1 MRIAH
6 ISDCYLPR
14 LGGIE
19 VQVRTT
25 ALAQVARGDTV
36 SVITAT
42 PGHTDADARIDVI
55 RLNANLPFETPAHP
69 RGVNL
74 IREVLGAQQPDIV
87 HIHAGVVS
95 PFAWMGITAA
105 RGLPTLVTVH
115 SMWGPIAQRGFS
127 LAINDDH
134 GFVLSA
140 VSRAAAETISAS
152 LDERVLVTPNAVDPE
167 PWRAVVP
174 LPHDG
179 IRIAA
184 TLRFAPRKRV
194 MALLRSLRDARRWVP
209 GDIQLQATIA
219 GDGPLLSQAERFVE
233 REGLDW
239 VSLPGR
245 LTREQLMQV
254 YSEADIFV
262 QPTIRESFGL
272 AALEARSAGLPVI
285 GYAGSGL
292 SEFIT
297 DGVNG
302 VLVNGDAGMS
312 AAIRRLATDDIL
324 RRRFAAFNRGNPP
337 IHTWEYALRA
347 LDAAYETARFHV

>member
-6 ISDCYLPR
+6 VTDCYLPR

-25 ALAQVARGDTV
+25 ALAQVARGDQV

-42 PGHTDADARIDVI
+42 PGESDADSGVEVV
-55 RLNANLPFETPAHP
+55 RLSANLPFETPVHP
-69 RGVNL
+69 RGVQL
-74 IREVLGAQQPDIV
+74 IREALEVLKPDIV

-95 PFAWMGITAA
+95 PFAWMGIKAA
-105 RGLPTLVTVH
+105 RGLPTVVTIH
-115 SMWGPIAQRGFS
+115 SMWGPLAQRGFS

-134 GFVLSA
+134 GFVLTA
-140 VSRAAAETISAS
+140 VSRAAAETISMS
-152 LDERVLVTPNAVDPE
+152 LDEQVLVTPNAVDPA
-167 PWRAVVP
+167 PWQVLAP
-174 LPHDG
+174 EPHDG

-209 GDIQLQATIA
+209 SDISMQATIA
-219 GDGPLLSQAERFVE
+219 GDGPLLSQAQRFID
-233 REGLDW
+233 REHLDW

-245 LTREQLMQV
+245 MTRDQLLQV
-254 YSEADIFV
+254 YREADIFV

-302 VLVNGDAGMS
+302 LLVNGDAGMS
-312 AAIRRLATDDIL
+312 AAIRRLATDDLL
-324 RRRFAAFNRGNPP
+324 RRRLAAFNRENPP

-347 LDAAYETARFHV
+347 LDAAYETARFHG

>member
-6 ISDCYLPR
+6 VSDCYLPR

-25 ALAQVARGDTV
+25 ALAQVARGDQVT
-36 SVITAT
+36 VITAT
-42 PGHTDADARIDVI
+42 PGNAADDPGVDVV
-55 RLNANLPFETPAHP
+55 RLSANLPFETPVHP
-69 RGVNL
+69 RGVQL
-74 IREVLGAQQPDIV
+74 IRDALHVQQPDIV

-95 PFAWMGITAA
+95 PFAWMGIHAA

-115 SMWGPIAQRGFS
+115 SMWGPIAQRAFS
-127 LAINDDH
+127 LGIDDDH

-140 VSRAAAETISAS
+140 VSRAAAESISAS
-152 LDERVLVTPNAVDPE
+152 LDEQVLVTPNAVGPE
-167 PWRAVVP
+167 PWRALQP
-174 LPHDG
+174 ITHDG
-179 IRIAA
+179 ISIAA

-209 GDIQLQATIA
+209 AEIPMTATIA
-219 GDGPLLSQAERFVE
+219 GDGPLLSQAQRFVE
-233 REGLDW
+233 SEHLDW

-245 LTREQLMQV
+245 MSRDQLMEI
-254 YSEADIFV
+254 YRGADFFV

-292 SEFIT
+292 SEFIS
-297 DGVNG
+297 DGING
-302 VLVNGDAGMS
+302 LLVNGDAGMS
-312 AAIRRLATDDIL
+312 AAIRRLTTDDVL
-324 RRRFAAFNRGNPP
+324 RRRLTAFNRGNPP

-347 LDAAYETARFHV
+347 LDAAYETARFHA